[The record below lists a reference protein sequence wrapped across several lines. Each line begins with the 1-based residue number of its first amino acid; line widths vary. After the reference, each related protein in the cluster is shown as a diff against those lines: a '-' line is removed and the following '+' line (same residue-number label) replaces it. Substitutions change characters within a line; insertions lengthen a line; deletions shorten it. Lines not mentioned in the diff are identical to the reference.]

1 MATVLSGSS
10 ILPAPLVAALRAK
23 LSLISYAVLC
33 AVTRAPHLRAR
44 IEQGDL
50 RPLASVLEVPLP
62 SVRRAVA
69 ALKRAGLWP
78 VETPP
83 STPPSG
89 DPPPT
94 SPRRVIARSDAMAEA
109 LASIHEALGETV
121 EIVRVPEDSQGP
133 ASFDARDGRP
143 AVRHDLHPADS
154 GDRSFADAH
163 DSPPTTPHDASVSS
177 LMDVLGRMVNTGLT
191 SASSPFSEAPPSASN
206 RDVGPD
212 QQLHS
217 GPASERPMPRSAI
230 AHQEVRSSRGH
241 TPFRDGLASVPEG
254 DQRHQTASYPRPRPP
269 YSPATRL
276 RPGDDPTQIARPDVV
291 TAAAA
296 ALRADMQA
304 RRWIGLPSSRC
315 EFERVFCDMVWAIV
329 AAAVSTYG
337 PLTERIEVVYR
348 LWHSRRWRKP
358 CAYVPYAYLRAH
370 TVPCLRAA

>member
-44 IEQGDL
+44 IEHGDL

-78 VETPP
+78 IETGP

-89 DPPPT
+89 DPPPA

-121 EIVRVPEDSQGP
+121 EIVRVPDDSQSP
-133 ASFDARDGRP
+133 ASFDARDGHS
-143 AVRHDLHPADS
+143 AVRHDLHPADP
-154 GDRSFADAH
+154 GDRSFANAH
-163 DSPPTTPHDASVSS
+163 VSPPTTPHDASVTP
-177 LMDVLGRMVNTGLT
+177 LVDVLWRTVNTGLSST
-191 SASSPFSEAPPSASN
+191 SSPFAEAPPSASN

-217 GPASERPMPRSAI
+217 GPSSERPMPRGAI
-230 AHQEVRSSRGH
+230 AHQAARSSRGH
-241 TPFRDGLASVPEG
+241 THFHDGLASAPGGE
-254 DQRHQTASYPRPRPP
+254 QRHQTASYPRPRPP
-269 YSPATRL
+269 YSPAARF
-276 RPGDDPTQIARPDVV
+276 RPGDDPTKIASPETV
-291 TAAAA
+291 TAAAT

-315 EFERVFCDMVWAIV
+315 DFERVFCDMVWAIV

-370 TVPCLRAA
+370 TLPWLRAA